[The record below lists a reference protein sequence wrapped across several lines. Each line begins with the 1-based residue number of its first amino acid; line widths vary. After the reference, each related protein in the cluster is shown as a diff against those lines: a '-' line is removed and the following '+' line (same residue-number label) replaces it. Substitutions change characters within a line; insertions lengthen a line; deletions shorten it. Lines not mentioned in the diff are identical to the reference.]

1 MYKAPR
7 DKLACILNC
16 CKVINNLLLN
26 ASIVSNENPPG
37 ADEFLPVLIYVTIKV
52 WLIAITKEVS
62 VVRSTFYI
70 QFPIEDQP
78 PLTCN
83 DKVSMCQCQFG
94 RIDLA
99 FIYVGKISA
108 KCLMKSDALDMSL
121 VTCEVSLS
129 VLDCPCTVHPC
140 FVPHFLFPQAL
151 WL

>member
-1 MYKAPR
+1 MAYRHHKR
-7 DKLACILNC
+7 I
-16 CKVINNLLLN
+16 
-26 ASIVSNENPPG
+26 
-37 ADEFLPVLIYVTIKV
+37 
-52 WLIAITKEVS
+52 S

-94 RIDLA
+94 RIDLAFIQQQQHSLLSQASWGRLIDLA